1 MAVVAVAVGAE
12 VVVVAV
18 AVGEEVAVR
27 VGLRVACK

>member
-1 MAVVAVAVGAE
+1 MVVAVVAVGAE
-12 VVVVAV
+12 VTAVAV